1 MCRENRPSLLN
12 TLSNRSFNA
21 PINRHKLAKLVIE
34 RQWSKLQKILQK
46 SNDNVMTIFH
56 EELIL
61 HQICKYQ
68 PTPEIIETILSLYPN
83 LARKLNN
90 DEQFPLHVAS
100 ENGASSDV
108 ISLLCKSNPRAP
120 GTKDMN
126 GRTPLHLACLEYSNK
141 YNDLGVRP
149 KGPALS
155 LTIKLLVQFS
165 PMTVNAKDIDGK
177 TALQYAY
184 DTEIDYKSLRFLE
197 KALHIEQDIR
207 SVAEEKHFVMKKI
220 PRQQDMFVCSQRE
233 VIELVHRERSVSK
246 STLKPVWAR
255 SASLILRNNIGV
267 TY

>member
-1 MCRENRPSLLN
+1 MCRENRLNLLN

-21 PINRHKLAKLVIE
+21 PIHRHKLAKLVVE
-34 RQWSKLQKILQK
+34 RQWSKLLKVLQK
-46 SNDNVMTIFH
+46 NNDNLMTIFH

-108 ISLLCKSNPRAP
+108 ISLLCKSNTRAP
-120 GTKDMN
+120 GTKDIN
-126 GRTPLHLACLEYSNK
+126 GRTPLHLACLEYSNQ
-141 YNDLGVRP
+141 YNDVEIRP
-149 KGPALS
+149 VGPALS

-165 PMTVNAKDIDGK
+165 PMTVNVKDMHGK

-184 DTEIDYKSLRFLE
+184 DTKIDPNCLRFLV

-207 SVAEEKHFVMKKI
+207 SAAEGKNLYMENILKKEEL
-220 PRQQDMFVCSQRE
+220 FACSHRE
-233 VIELVHRERSVSK
+233 VIALVHKQRRSVFE
-246 STLKPVWAR
+246 STHNPVLAR
-255 SASLILRNNIGV
+255 SA
-267 TY
+267 